1 MKIDI
6 EGFEDRAEAVHRDG
20 AAQSLARRIIM
31 ETIHRSRWRT
41 DCVQALLQVGYGE
54 AWSSGYD
61 IAFERGI
68 RLAVP
73 CA

>member
-1 MKIDI
+1 
-6 EGFEDRAEAVHRDG
+6 
-20 AAQSLARRIIM
+20 M

-61 IAFERGI
+61 IALERGSGL
-68 RLAVP
+68 RSHARSQ
-73 CA
+73 